1 MTAVFQSDIAMIH
14 AESRKRIDSLK
25 DQLVISQKTSR
36 GRMKAVIALALF
48 FGTTLFTIIF
58 ALVIDKFYPEI

>member
-14 AESRKRIDSLK
+14 VESRKRIDSLK

-48 FGTTLFTIIF
+48 FGTTLFIIIF

>member
-1 MTAVFQSDIAMIH
+1 
-14 AESRKRIDSLK
+14 
-25 DQLVISQKTSR
+25 
-36 GRMKAVIALALF
+36 MKAVIALALF